1 MDNFIKILL
10 NIEKLYNLLK
20 FEIYILRKE
29 NEKLKN
35 LLYSNDEIIKS
46 DKE

>member
-1 MDNFIKILL
+1 MDNYTKILL

-20 FEIYILRKE
+20 FEIYLLRKE
-29 NEKLKN
+29 NEKLKT
-35 LLYSNDEIIKS
+35 LIYINDEIIKS